1 MTNHWDRYSKHWQL
15 LRPPLRP
22 NEEVIE
28 RVRGLV
34 GNGALP
40 HLLLGS
46 TAEYSALGPG
56 VIAIDMSLGMLGA
69 LWVAA
74 AKPARSGIQG
84 DWTQLPIRTSS
95 IGHVLGDGS
104 LNSVPFGSVLPRIL
118 DEVTRVLRP
127 GGKLIARLF
136 CKPAIAET
144 RDAIKRD
151 LAAGRIA
158 SFHDLKWRV
167 AMAVDASAEPDVAVQ
182 DIRAAMLEM
191 FPDTGRL
198 CEQTGW
204 RREEVATIEV
214 YAGSP
219 AIYNFPTEE
228 VILGLVRTRFA
239 KVELIRCGSYAL
251 AERCPLL
258 VAEAAT

>member
-1 MTNHWDRYSKHWQL
+1 MTNHWDRYHRHWQL

-22 NEEVIE
+22 NEEVIDC
-28 RVRGLV
+28 VRGLV
-34 GNGALP
+34 AGGALP
-40 HLLLGS
+40 CLLLGS
-46 TAEYSALGPG
+46 TAEYSALGPS
-56 VIAIDMSLGMLGA
+56 VIAIDMSLGMLSA

-74 AKPARSGIQG
+74 VKPARSGIQG
-84 DWTQLPIRTSS
+84 DWTQMPIRTSS

-104 LNSVPFGSVLPRIL
+104 LNSVPFRLVPRMLEEIA
-118 DEVTRVLRP
+118 RVLHP

-144 RDAIKRD
+144 RNAIKRD

-167 AMAVDASAEPDVAVQ
+167 AMTVAGSNNGPDVAVQ
-182 DIRAAMLEM
+182 DIRTAMLDM
-191 FPDTGRL
+191 FPDSRRL
-198 CEQTGW
+198 CEETGW
-204 RREEVATIEV
+204 RREEVETIEV

-228 VILGLVRTRFA
+228 AILDPARARFA
-239 KVELIRCGSYAL
+239 KVELVRCGSYAL

-258 VAEAAT
+258 VAQSAV